1 MTPATIVEPVL
12 RTATLADLPAL
23 RVLVERAYRGD
34 TARQGWTHEADLLDD
49 ERTTDE
55 DLADAITD
63 QAARVVVLA
72 EADGALV
79 GTVTVTNQG
88 HGRSY
93 LGML

>member
-1 MTPATIVEPVL
+1 LTPATIVEPVL